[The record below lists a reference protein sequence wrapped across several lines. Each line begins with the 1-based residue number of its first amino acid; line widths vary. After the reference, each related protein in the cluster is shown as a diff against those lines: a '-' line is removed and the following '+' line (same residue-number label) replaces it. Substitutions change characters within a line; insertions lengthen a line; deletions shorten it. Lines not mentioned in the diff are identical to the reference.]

1 MPGIFRFTI
10 AYIAEK
16 SKFSHPFV
24 DLLRLTNETAL
35 KRGN

>member
-16 SKFSHPFV
+16 SKFSQPFV
-24 DLLRLTNETAL
+24 DLLRLTNETAQ
-35 KRGN
+35 KRIK